1 MKFLWL
7 PGISA
12 LLAVSLAAQTTGP
25 SSSLPAVK
33 GEPTVPALMLAV
45 QSGDAAAVDQLLK
58 RGADPNQTD
67 AAGAT
72 ALMWAIPDIEKVRR
86 LVAAGANVNARSTDT
101 GRTPLLIAANYPGT
115 VELLKLLLARGAD
128 LRAKDAAGFT
138 ALGLAMLSADV
149 EVVRFLVENGS
160 RPERR
165 EPGRGAALGL
175 RAAASGSRRVPD
187 VARPESV
194 RGRAHRQLAAAR
206 SDRAL
211 D

>member
-12 LLAVSLAAQTTGP
+12 LLAVSLTAQTISP

-33 GEPTVPALMLAV
+33 GEATVPALMLAV

-67 AAGAT
+67 AGGAT

-101 GRTPLLIAANYPGT
+101 GRTPLLIAAAYP
-115 VELLKLLLARGAD
+115 AR
-128 LRAKDAAGFT
+128 
-138 ALGLAMLSADV
+138 
-149 EVVRFLVENGS
+149 
-160 RPERR
+160 
-165 EPGRGAALGL
+165 
-175 RAAASGSRRVPD
+175 
-187 VARPESV
+187 
-194 RGRAHRQLAAAR
+194 
-206 SDRAL
+206 
-211 D
+211 

>member
-12 LLAVSLAAQTTGP
+12 LLVVSLAAQTTGP
-25 SSSLPAVK
+25 SSSFPAVK

-115 VELLKLLLARGAD
+115 VELLKLLLAQGAD

-138 ALGLAMLSADV
+138 ALGLAMLARGCRGRPLSRG
-149 EVVRFLVENGS
+149 EGS

-165 EPGRGAALGL
+165 GPDRGAALGL
-175 RAAASGSRRVPD
+175 RAAASGSRRVP
-187 VARPESV
+187 
-194 RGRAHRQLAAAR
+194 
-206 SDRAL
+206 
-211 D
+211 

>member
-12 LLAVSLAAQTTGP
+12 LLVVSLAAQTTGP
-25 SSSLPAVK
+25 SSSSPAAK
-33 GEPTVPALMLAV
+33 GDPTVPVLMLAV

-58 RGADPNQTD
+58 RGADPNQTG
-67 AAGAT
+67 AGGAT

-138 ALGLAMLSADV
+138 ALGMAMLSADV
-149 EVVRFLVENGS
+149 EVVRFLVEKGLDPNDAGPVVAQRS
-160 RPERR
+160 AYGRQRPAVVEY
-165 EPGRGAALGL
+165 
-175 RAAASGSRRVPD
+175 PD
-187 VARPESV
+187 VARSESF
-194 RGRAHRQLAAAR
+194 RGRVHRQLAAAR